1 MPYIRATRLGKVD
14 MSGIKRFFP
23 VDKERTSPQKKAKSE
38 IVLLS
43 SSDDE
48 DDMVVDVKPA
58 ASEPKPTAKP
68 AGAPAPAPTPASA
81 APTPKTAAPTP
92 AQPAAPTPKPAPR
105 AAASKPTPVKAEP
118 VKNSPAPAA
127 PALSAKEVLATIPS
141 VDLPSVEPGAKPNF
155 RQIMERQSSQSQGD
169 SGANLDI
176 NAAPNCLTGL
186 TFVVT
191 GQLPTLGREEVQGL
205 IKRYGGA
212 VTSSLSGKTSCLV
225 LGEDAGPSKIQKAK
239 QLKLKV
245 IDEAG
250 FISLLEKMPADGGSG
265 EAAEKARLKREREME
280 QIRQEAAALGGKSA
294 NSTKPSGSAAGKS
307 AGAGGSAGG
316 KPAGAK
322 SGSAG
327 GSSGGT
333 SDSADEARDLWTT
346 KYAPKALTDICGNNS
361 SVHRLSEWLRNWRA
375 ARNGTFKGDGSMFK
389 AAMLSGPPG
398 IGKTTA
404 AHLVGKILGYEI
416 IEYNA
421 SDTRSKTLLNQQV
434 SQTLNNRAINMG
446 APNSG
451 TRKIMV
457 IMDEVDGMSGGDR
470 GGVGAMAALARTTNV
485 PLVLICNE
493 RTLPKMR
500 PFDRVVFDI
509 QFRRPDESQVRRR
522 LLSIAAVEGLQL
534 DSNAVSQLVAATRS
548 DIRQMLNLLET
559 YQTTQNEMSYDGS
572 RQFSKT
578 WNKEIVLKPFDIA
591 ARLLSQGSLSSMTT
605 SERMELYF
613 HDYDFAPLMV
623 QENYLTT
630 CSDLKSAAEAASSVS
645 DGDLVDRKI
654 HGPQQQWSLM
664 PLHALLSCVVPG
676 FHAAGQARGRF
687 NFTSYLGNNSKGTK
701 YKRLLAEL
709 RSHMRLKLAANAV
722 DLRLELQPLLA
733 MLLLQPLLS
742 KGADAIPEVIEF
754 MDKYYITKED
764 FDVVM
769 ELGVG
774 KPSTEDLAKKLTTQV
789 KSTFTRKYNGMSH
802 PLPFMKTVDTKL
814 AAQPKQTPDLEDVI
828 ADDNVDD
835 EANDETK
842 NDGDDLEKAMKG
854 DKYIKA
860 AKPKAKKAAPKKAAP
875 KKAAKGK

>member
-1 MPYIRATRLGKVD
+1 
-14 MSGIKRFFP
+14 MSGIKRFFE
-23 VDKERTSPQKKAKSE
+23 VDKQRTSPQKKAKNE
-38 IVLLS
+38 ILLLS
-43 SSDDE
+43 SSEDE

-58 ASEPKPTAKP
+58 ASKSKSPVKPSGRSTSTPQSAP
-68 AGAPAPAPTPASA
+68 APAPAPTPASKPAPTPTPRAA
-81 APTPKTAAPTP
+81 APTPHAP
-92 AQPAAPTPKPAPR
+92 
-105 AAASKPTPVKAEP
+105 ASKPAQVKTEP
-118 VKNSPAPAA
+118 VKSSPTKSSPASA
-127 PALSAKEVLATIPS
+127 PAQAQTGPSAKEVLASIPS

-280 QIRQEAAALGGKSA
+280 QIRQEAAALGKKPASGGK
-294 NSTKPSGSAAGKS
+294 NSGSSS
-307 AGAGGSAGG
+307 AGANSGG
-316 KPAGAK
+316 KPAPGGK
-322 SGSAG
+322 SASG
-327 GSSGGT
+327 GSSGGKPEQ
-333 SDSADEARDLWTT
+333 DDEARDLWTT

-361 SVHRLSEWLRNWRA
+361 SVNRLSEWLRTWRS
-375 ARNGTFKGDGSMFK
+375 ARNGTYKGDGSMFK

-404 AHLVGKILGYEI
+404 AHLVGKLQGYDV

-434 SQTLNNRAINMG
+434 SQTLNNRSINMG
-446 APNSG
+446 APNNG

-559 YQTTQNEMSYDGS
+559 YQTTSKEMSYDGS

-591 ARLLSQGSLSSMTT
+591 ARLLSQGSLSSMST

-623 QENYLTT
+623 EENYLTT
-630 CSDLKSAAEAASSVS
+630 SSDLKSAAEAASSIS

-722 DLRLELQPLLA
+722 DLRMELQPLLA

-764 FDVVM
+764 FDVIM

-828 ADDNVDD
+828 ADDNVDE
-835 EANDETK
+835 EANDDPK

-875 KKAAKGK
+875 KKAAPKRK